1 MESEFTPLNDDEVLH
16 VTRGRI
22 LLSNPTFR
30 ISELLDALA
39 QLVGDQEEEW
49 SEEIE
54 GWFAEGLECEA
65 LRIGNQG
72 WQRGRV
78 RIRVEFAPSSGPKL
92 LKESVRPPREESRA
106 PREEPRARE
115 ELRPREEV
123 RPREEYRD
131 EYPDQ
136 EDYREGYRR
145 RPNRE
150 NIYQPDNYQPD
161 NYQPDSYD
169 YKDEPES
176 DY

>member
-49 SEEIE
+49 SEDIE

-78 RIRVEFAPSSGPKL
+78 RIRVEFAPSTGPKL
-92 LKESVRPPREESRA
+92 LKESVRPPREEPRT
-106 PREEPRARE
+106 REEPRA
-115 ELRPREEV
+115 REEV

-131 EYPDQ
+131 EYPDR

-145 RPNRE
+145 RPSRE
-150 NIYQPDNYQPD
+150 NIYQPDS
-161 NYQPDSYD
+161 YQPDSYD
-169 YKDEPES
+169 YKDESES